1 MLRDMELKIQRLDKD
16 VDMVKYAHKGDAAF
30 DLRASVDI
38 CVEKGEKVLVCT
50 GIKMAIPEGYAGFI
64 WDRSGLAAKNSIHC
78 LAGVVDSSYRG
89 EVKVVLINL
98 GEEEFHI
105 KKGMRIAQMVI
116 QKIENPEIIKVEDL
130 NETCRGEGGFG
141 STGLH

>member
-1 MLRDMELKIQRLDKD
+1 MELKIQRLDKD
-16 VDMVKYAHKGDAAF
+16 VDIVKYAHKGDAAF
-30 DLRASVDI
+30 DLRASMDV
-38 CVEKGEKVLVCT
+38 VVGKGDKVLVSA

-98 GEEEFHI
+98 GEEDFYI

-116 QKIENPEIIKVEDL
+116 QKIENPELVEVEDL
-130 NETCRGEGGFG
+130 SETCRGEGGFG